1 MDELSSTTG
10 IVALAAAGA
19 AVLALLGCFILAM
32 RLRRLR
38 ADQRLV
44 LGERREDLVAH
55 AARLSRRVAEVQ
67 DSVAA
72 ESVRLGER
80 MGAAERR
87 LDGAVSRTA
96 VLRYDAFNET
106 SGRQS
111 STVALLDDRGDG
123 VLISAILQ
131 REQARVYA
139 KPVVGGRSALDLS
152 PEEIAAMEE
161 ANRGAGGAGGERA
174 DRE

>member
-1 MDELSSTTG
+1 MNELSSTTG

-19 AVLALLGCFILAM
+19 AALALVGCFVLAM

-55 AARLSRRVAEVQ
+55 AAGLARRVDELR

-72 ESVRLGER
+72 EGGRLDQR

-87 LDGAVSRTA
+87 LDGAVSRSA

-111 STVALLDDRGDG
+111 STVALLDDRGNG
-123 VLISAILQ
+123 VLITAILQ

-152 PEEIAAMEE
+152 PEELAAMEE
-161 ANRGAGGAGGERA
+161 ANRGAAGAGGESAERG
-174 DRE
+174 